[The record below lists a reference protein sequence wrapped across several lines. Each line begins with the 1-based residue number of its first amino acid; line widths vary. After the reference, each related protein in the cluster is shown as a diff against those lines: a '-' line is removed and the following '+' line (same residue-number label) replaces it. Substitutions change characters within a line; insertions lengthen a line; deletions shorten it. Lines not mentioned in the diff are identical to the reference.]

1 LRVLE
6 EGLAMMKAIFGTRR
20 LGSDHPAADAPDT
33 RLLSMTRTMRQAY
46 LQLFGIPDYERYA
59 EHMAARHPGV
69 PLLSRREFCAQ
80 AIDRKYARNGP
91 RCC

>member
-1 LRVLE
+1 
-6 EGLAMMKAIFGTRR
+6 MMKTIFGTRR
-20 LGSDHPAADAPDT
+20 QSSDQPADDAPDT
-33 RLLSMTRTMRQAY
+33 HLSIMMRTMRQAY
-46 LQLFGIPDYERYA
+46 LQLFGIPDYERYV

-69 PLLSRREFCAQ
+69 PLLSCREFCAQ

>member
-1 LRVLE
+1 
-6 EGLAMMKAIFGTRR
+6 MMKSILGTWRQ
-20 LGSDHPAADAPDT
+20 SSNQPAADAPDT
-33 RLLSMTRTMRQAY
+33 RLSNMTRTMRQAY

-59 EHMAARHPGV
+59 EHMAVRHPGV